1 MKTSNEI
8 NELAAA
14 LSIAQGEFVSV
25 LKTARTR
32 HFKSSFADLASIS
45 DVDMARQPL
54 SANGSI
60 SSSVPYITT
69 STSA

>member
-25 LKTARTR
+25 LK
-32 HFKSSFADLASIS
+32 KSKG
-45 DVDMARQPL
+45 VH
-54 SANGSI
+54 N
-60 SSSVPYITT
+60 SSY
-69 STSA
+69 AEL